1 MTTAAIMQP
10 TFLPWLGYLDLMEQ
24 VDAFVIYDDAQL
36 SYQSWHHRNR
46 IRTQAGLSWLT
57 VPVAR
62 TSRFHALH
70 EVRIADDDSFPQRL
84 LNRFDEAYRAAPFK
98 DLARGLMEPVARAAP
113 KDGLVELNLALLAI
127 LRTSFGVET
136 PITMATE
143 LKVDGDR
150 SARLAAMCSSLGADE
165 YITPPGALDYL
176 VGDLHHFDE
185 AGIRVFV
192 HHYDH
197 PTYAQVYEPFL
208 SHASS
213 LDALACLGP
222 SAGSVLRTGRRAP
235 LPVRDASELRD
246 RIEGTQA

>member
-24 VDAFVIYDDAQL
+24 VDAFVVYDDAQF

-46 IRTQAGLSWLT
+46 IRTNAGLSWLT

-70 EVRIADDDSFPQRL
+70 DVRIADDDSFPQRL

-98 DLARGLMEPVARAAP
+98 DLARELMEPIASAAP
-113 KDGLVELNLALLAI
+113 RDGLVELNLALLAV
-127 LRTSFGVET
+127 LRASFGVET
-136 PITMATE
+136 PITMATD
-143 LKVDGDR
+143 LRVDGDR
-150 SARLAAMCSSLGADE
+150 TARLAAMCSSLGADE

-176 VGDLHHFDE
+176 VDDLHHFDE
-185 AGIRVFV
+185 AGVRVFV
-192 HHYDH
+192 HRYEH
-197 PTYAQVYEPFL
+197 PTYTQLYEPFM

-222 SAGSVLRTGRRAP
+222 SARSVLRTGRRTP
-235 LPVRDASELRD
+235 VPVRDANQLRD